1 MASLPIPSVESQAI
15 SQELTLLIQQKIT
28 QAGGWISFAEFMHVA
43 LYTPGLGYYSGGA
56 KKFADLKTGGGDFV
70 TAPEISPLFAQ
81 TLAQQAAQIL
91 TAPQGNNLA
100 SNILEL
106 GAGTGKLAVD
116 LLMEL
121 DQLNCLPEQYFI
133 LEVSTYLRQVQ
144 LENCQAKLP
153 KNLLDKLVWLDR
165 LPKKFSGLV
174 LGNEVLD
181 AIPAHIVH
189 KTTKG
194 WRERGVSFEADFIW
208 RDNLINDVAPL
219 AQANLTEHLPE
230 DLPIGYIT
238 EVNPAASALVCSL
251 VDMLDTGAIL
261 LIDYGFGAVEYYH
274 PQRNQGTLMCHYQQL
289 AHDNPLTHIGLQDIT
304 AHVNFTEIALAGNLI
319 PMGFTGYVSQAQFL
333 INCGILNILHR
344 HSPGDIEYMKRAT
357 AAQKLLSPAE
367 MGELFKVI
375 CFSKNINEPL
385 IGFVQ
390 GDKAHTLTPLSSAP
404 AGL

>member
-1 MASLPIPSVESQAI
+1 MPSLPIPTVESQAI

-56 KKFADLKTGGGDFV
+56 KKFADLKTGGGDFA
-70 TAPEISPLFAQ
+70 TAPEISPIFAQ
-81 TLAQQAAQIL
+81 TIALQAMQIL
-91 TAPQGNNLA
+91 LASRGNNLA

-121 DQLNCLPEQYFI
+121 DQLNCLPEQYFV
-133 LEVSTYLRQVQ
+133 LEVSAYLRQVQ
-144 LENCQAKLP
+144 RENCQAKLP

-165 LPKKFSGLV
+165 LPEKFNGLV

-189 KTTKG
+189 KTTEG

-208 RDNLINDVAPL
+208 RDNLIDDAALL
-219 AQANLTEHLPE
+219 AQANLTEHIPE
-230 DLPIGYIT
+230 DLPIGYVT
-238 EVNPAASALVCSL
+238 EVNPAASALVRSL
-251 VDMLDTGAIL
+251 ADMLETGAIL
-261 LIDYGFGAVEYYH
+261 LIDYGFCAAEYNH

-289 AHDNPLTHIGLQDIT
+289 THDNPLTHVGLQDIT
-304 AHVNFTEIALAGNLI
+304 AHVNFTEIALACNLI
-319 PMGFTGYVSQAQFL
+319 PKGFIGYVSQAQFL

-344 HSPGDIEYMKRAT
+344 HSPDHIEYMKLAA

-390 GDKAHTLTPLSSAP
+390 GDKAHTL
-404 AGL
+404 